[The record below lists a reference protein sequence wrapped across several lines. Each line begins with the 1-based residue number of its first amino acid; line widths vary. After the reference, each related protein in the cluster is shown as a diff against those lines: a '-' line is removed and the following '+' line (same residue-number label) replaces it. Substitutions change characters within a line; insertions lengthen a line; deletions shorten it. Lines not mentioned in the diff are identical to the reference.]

1 MALPLPWKRR
11 RAEKRLTPPA
21 QDYSSQKPARRM
33 PRDRQR
39 ARAGPFG
46 PQRRSPLASLFSPRL
61 RASASTL
68 PGPEPSRGA
77 GAGAVE
83 TWETWRLEAACA
95 TPAAAVTEA
104 RRVPAVTQ
112 PSVRALKADL
122 PAG

>member
-1 MALPLPWKRR
+1 M
-11 RAEKRLTPPA
+11 
-21 QDYSSQKPARRM
+21 
-33 PRDRQR
+33 
-39 ARAGPFG
+39 G
-46 PQRRSPLASLFSPRL
+46 LFQ
-61 RASASTL
+61 TC
-68 PGPEPSRGA
+68 PGPAPGA
-77 GAGAVE
+77 GFAPAGAVE